1 MTGIVID
8 VQSRSDKA
16 QRDLTAI
23 NESLKNIEKSTTQ
36 VTRGFSQLVKGLG
49 ALAAGGGIATYVV
62 KVSNEFTNLENKI
75 ALVTGRTKELVA
87 VQTRLLD
94 MSSQN
99 RMQIAAT
106 GQIYSTLA
114 KSMARGAASSEAIL
128 KATDSLQKA
137 VALSGSSADSANAAI
152 IQLGQGLASGTLRG
166 EELNSVME
174 QTPRVAKAI
183 ADGLGVTIGEMRSLA
198 AEGKVTSDSVFKAL
212 LSQTK
217 EINREFAL
225 MTPTLEQSGTALN
238 IAFKEFTNSLDV
250 GLNLTGAIAAMMIK
264 SASSV
269 RTISI
274 EAQAFG
280 AVFAYSFGEAVRA
293 AKAIVA
299 PIVGTFKALASQLY
313 DALPKGFFTR
323 TLSGDVREGLRQI
336 DDATKGAFS
345 SIYRFF
351 RFGLQDLIT
360 YDSEVESVLKRLKRL
375 SPSYWLTGGFDTQTL
390 NRFFSR
396 ETLYKYGIALAE
408 LSRAVARNS
417 ESIFVTFGNA
427 WRAGN
432 YELQDFNRYLG
443 LTQDTLLSFKIG
455 SIDALVYSTAEL
467 LRGITGVYMK
477 WTDFGKL
484 IREIFNPASTR
495 LVIALEDVAE
505 SLPRGVLNFIRDAVR
520 LVIDAIPIIVQM
532 INDFMMQPF
541 SGISVS
547 SIYEGFKS
555 SFKEAKDTLLYFIK
569 EMLGML
575 SVFDIVERRLTK
587 FGNNVIGIFFN
598 IYDAV
603 IGHSYWTDTIISILD
618 TSDTLWEKSEKGLKK
633 FGNKVIALFKDVYEN
648 SDLYAIQISEAFT
661 KGFKSLKSMNMSS
674 IKKNLSEVFDKG
686 LDATQIKDKL
696 LSTFSKSFGN
706 AKIVF
711 KQFFDNASYEFEKF
725 ATKIRL
731 IFGIGGNNPLVA
743 SIVVWETLIG
753 KIGTS
758 IDYMLLSNIESV
770 KHTIFFLDAL
780 SARLGLLG
788 KFVLS
793 PSLVGFTFFWKKE
806 IASAAVFQQ
815 EFGEI
820 MKELAHNPT
829 KVLKAMVWSAD
840 TLLSDFGYSFIS
852 TYRDIHDQVAYNYW
866 PKTVKA
872 INKYTDS
879 LFDSIPGLKKFSEDV
894 NSSLSSL
901 KTDSITEFTV
911 DIKFKLKDFGSALK
925 DLYTDLTV
933 QFPYFAKA
941 LVASFAA
948 IAFYMLAPMNKFTAF
963 ILTDL
968 VATATAAVTLLA
980 DQIGSEVFG
989 IGIAQNIGE
998 SVGKAIGMYITEFI
1012 RNIPSLLNVL
1022 LGTIYGFGKAFLS
1035 ELLSG
1040 IPLLGGLLSGLFNIL
1055 TNIADTLG
1063 IGGPL
1068 GLIGAVLFGKGLV
1081 ALNTALKLNIGWIE
1095 KMGNVFGG
1103 LVKFFTASAG
1113 KAEKYGVIGKLLF
1126 NLGPSKIIGALGLIL
1141 QFMGTFD
1148 NLFGGSVIGSALSF
1162 GILGSMLFGANPRN
1176 LVNFVYEN
1184 ILKPLKTKVNDVF
1197 TTTGP
1202 RNMGSMF
1209 IDFVAGNKKK
1219 VAILVAAIL
1228 LFTSSM
1234 AKAEDSIVSANTAFD
1249 NFIDSVMT
1257 IPKAIFSGI
1266 TDSPLTALLSVAL
1279 LGVAYKFGKDIYKS
1293 VATAL
1298 SGGFGKAAGGV
1309 ESTGLFSK
1317 LVTKIAEVGVFLKD
1331 TLGSTAAFQKLSLA
1345 WDTLLIGLTMKWR
1358 VFANW
1363 FKTQWAVMM
1372 ASEAMRPIKTLIE
1385 GIGMQLVGLQAK
1397 FKNLSMLQKNRLVGA
1412 AVVGG
1417 VAGATALSS
1426 GMEDAANAAV
1436 IAGLGWQVFGKAAMG
1451 ILTPIVKAIGGVI
1464 AGLTTV
1470 GIVIGGLVAAATG
1483 GLLYAAIFGEGTTFF
1498 EKLEDTIRKLS
1509 IAVGLVEKLEPNKAL
1524 NKVREGFFT
1533 QQNRDFAKKTGIAQI
1548 PDFSAVDFD
1557 LISPAQ
1563 KKAIDEIAKKMAN
1576 ALTEAEEQYDIF
1588 KEIPDKLRENVSG
1601 LATQLEK
1608 VLAKAEVAAAK
1619 DIPNVIKNLDR
1630 ISVDTSGGFL
1640 YAIER
1645 TLGQTRLDIEY
1656 GWEKFFNVAALS
1668 LREYFAP
1675 DDKASIKIIE
1685 RQLQDLAGK
1694 KQTDYNYRY
1703 KALGTEDKALTG
1715 KLGMIEAPDM
1725 LSNVAMQKALTAA
1738 VTEYEAALKSW
1749 YTANNNYYLVGGKE
1763 ARESAGQNLA
1773 LARKELDVLADQIL
1787 KYQQRE
1793 GSVKRFQGLLTETAK
1808 DVEKSGIQIDTNI
1821 LYGAGEEAF
1830 MAFKRAANASANYK
1844 KQLEDTSVSGIASFE
1859 EMSGTLKRKLE
1870 QDRIALLAAQQGYDE
1885 FSSSVQQ
1892 GFANAASR
1900 IDLGISADVINRM
1913 TKSDAA
1919 VFRKRAHDIE
1929 SLMTQLKNDK
1939 AMADIIFPPGTD
1951 NEVQQRIKNSDSPA
1965 MLMEY
1970 ILQLKQDLIKA
1981 STQGMSVPDVFSQ
1994 IASQSGVGF
2003 TAQDVAGLSASGIG
2017 KRQGVAQK
2025 KMELSQGLG
2034 QYESTLRSKQYVE
2047 TPGAS
2052 IEAQRKNDEEQY
2064 KKVLAWYANENRKLD
2079 KQLEYMAPKFD
2090 TGNAA
2095 IERIIS
2101 NAGITAR
2108 TFEKLPEQARGDL
2121 SKLANELVVLE
2132 RQLETEAG
2140 AGAAAGWKKRAEEIK
2155 LKMQEIG
2162 SANRKLQQ
2170 SLSDMIGELQNAG
2183 FSAVTVDNI
2192 FAVTPETLRALTEAS
2207 DKVYNIQKALEKPGQ
2222 SLDEMLK
2229 NAAALAKAKQD
2240 AAKLSF
2246 KAAVETANASPAA
2259 IRTVGLANTAGISID
2274 QEQSNRLS
2282 SEIRKSLDIEL
2293 GKAIELV
2300 SKTSDTDLDDASR
2313 AAAQRELDD
2322 LRTRLNNGIAAVTAK
2337 REDTVS
2343 YQMGQSFAT
2352 STTDA
2357 LTNGIKD
2364 ILSGREDSA
2373 TVLENITKT
2382 FAESVVNAFVEGL
2395 MNPLTGQNGIIQKTM
2410 SQLGSTLF
2418 NIGGA
2423 ATGLVTGGAKSLA
2436 SPADTQIVADT
2447 TQQAVTDIAD
2457 GVKDGLS
2464 DMPGWFSGLWESIK
2478 GGFSSFASSIG
2489 SVLSSIS
2496 GGVSGGMDWISGLFS
2511 VASVAAATGGSISGP
2526 GTGTSDSIPAM
2537 LSNGEF
2543 VVNAK
2548 QATKFAPL
2556 LSAINSGG
2564 FKGFAEGGAVD
2575 GGTAAPVA
2583 DMGVSSTA
2591 EAVPTSGDNVSAKLD
2606 IVLQKITGLEQAILG
2621 INNSILASTNQLFGM
2636 LGVSNLQLGILQF
2649 TQMTGFSSIMTELA
2663 ALGELIAMTSIGM
2676 ATGGFVSGAGTGTSD
2691 SIPAM
2696 LSNGEFVVNARQTA
2710 KFAPLLQAINGNRIG
2725 KFAAG
2730 GAVGINLAS
2739 VDTITPMD
2747 NSKKDNTSQQVFNIN
2762 ITGDISRQT
2771 KQEIMMLMP
2780 QIASGVNAHNFE
2792 KSRKR

>member
-16 QRDLTAI
+16 QRDLSAI
-23 NESLKNIEKSTTQ
+23 NDSLRNIEKSTTQ
-36 VTRGFSQLVKGLG
+36 VTRGFSQMVKGLG
-49 ALAAGGGIATYVV
+49 ALAAGGGLATYVV

-75 ALVTGRTKELVA
+75 ALVTGRTKELIA
-87 VQTRLLD
+87 VQTKLLD

-114 KSMARGAASSEAIL
+114 KSMAKGAASSEAIL

-137 VALSGSSADSANAAI
+137 VALSGSSAESANAAI

-250 GLNLTGAIAAMMIK
+250 GLNLTGAIAALMIK
-264 SASSV
+264 SAASI
-269 RTISI
+269 RMLSI

-280 AVFAYSFGEAVRA
+280 AIFAYSFGEAVRA
-293 AKAIVA
+293 AKAIIL
-299 PIVGTFKALASQLY
+299 PIVNTFKSLASQLY

-323 TLSGDVREGLRQI
+323 TLSGDVREGLRQV

-396 ETLYKYGIALAE
+396 DTLYKYGSALSDLAK
-408 LSRAVARNS
+408 AVARNS
-417 ESIFVTFGNA
+417 QSIFVTFGNA
-427 WRAGN
+427 WREGN

-455 SIDALVYSTAEL
+455 NIDALVYSTAEL

-484 IREIFNPASTR
+484 VREVFGPASTR
-495 LVIALEDVAE
+495 LVIALEDVIEA
-505 SLPRGVLNFIRDAVR
+505 LPRGVLNFIKESVR
-520 LVIDAIPIIVQM
+520 LVIDAIPVIVQM

-541 SGISVS
+541 SGISVN
-547 SIYEGFKS
+547 SIYEGFRD

-575 SVFDIVERRLTK
+575 SVFDIVERRLDK
-587 FGNNVIGIFFN
+587 FGKNVIGVFFN

-648 SDLYAIQISEAFT
+648 SDLYAIQISEAFVN
-661 KGFKSLKSMNMSS
+661 GFKNLKSMNMTSVKKSLSS
-674 IKKNLSEVFDKG
+674 MFDKG
-686 LDATQIKDKL
+686 LDTTQIKDKL
-696 LSTFSKSFGN
+696 VNAFGKSFGN
-706 AKIVF
+706 AKTVF
-711 KQFFDNASYEFEKF
+711 KEFFNNAAYEFEKF
-725 ATKIRL
+725 VTKIRL
-731 IFGIGGNNPLVA
+731 IFGIGGNNPLTA
-743 SIVVWETLIG
+743 SIVIWETLIG
-753 KIGTS
+753 KVGTS
-758 IDYMLLSNIESV
+758 IDYMLLSNIENV
-770 KHTIFFLDAL
+770 KKTIFFLDAL
-780 SARLGLLG
+780 AAHLGLLG

-793 PSLVGFTFFWKKE
+793 PSLLGFTFFWKKE
-806 IASAAVFQQ
+806 ITSAVVFQQ
-815 EFGEI
+815 EFEEI
-820 MKELAHNPT
+820 LKELTHNPA
-829 KVLKAMVWSAD
+829 KVIKSMAWATE
-840 TLLSDFGYSFIS
+840 TLLSKFGYSFIS
-852 TYRDIHDQVAYNYW
+852 TYRDIHDKVATNYW
-866 PKTVKA
+866 PKTVNA
-872 INKYTDS
+872 INKYTES
-879 LFDSIPGLKKFSEDV
+879 LFDSVPAIKKFSEDV

-901 KTDSITEFTV
+901 KTTSISEFTV
-911 DIKFKLKDFGSALK
+911 DIKFRIKDFGSALK

-941 LVASFAA
+941 LVSSFAA

-989 IGIAQNIGE
+989 VGIAQNVGE

-1081 ALNTALKLNIGWIE
+1081 SLNAALKLNIGWIE
-1095 KMGNVFGG
+1095 KMGNIFGG
-1103 LVKFFTASAG
+1103 LVKFFTASAN

-1176 LVNFVYEN
+1176 LVNFAYEN
-1184 ILKPLKTKVNDVF
+1184 ILKPLKTKINDAF
-1197 TTTGP
+1197 TNTGP

-1209 IDFVAGNKKK
+1209 VDFAAGNKKK
-1219 VAILVAAIL
+1219 IAILLAAIL

-1234 AKAEDSIVSANTAFD
+1234 ARAEDNIVSANTAFD

-1293 VATAL
+1293 IATAL

-1309 ESTGLFSK
+1309 ESTGVFSK
-1317 LVTKIAEVGVFLKD
+1317 LVSKIAEVGVFLKD

-1385 GIGMQLVGLQAK
+1385 GIGMQLAGLQAK
-1397 FKNLSMLQKNRLVGA
+1397 FKNLSMLQKNRLAGA

-1426 GMEDAANAAV
+1426 GMEDAANAAML
-1436 IAGLGWQVFGKAAMG
+1436 AALGWQIFGKAAMG

-1470 GIVIGGLVAAATG
+1470 GTVIGGLVVAATG
-1483 GLLYAAIFGEGTTFF
+1483 GLLYAAIFGEGTTFT

-1533 QQNRDFAKKTGIAQI
+1533 QENRAFAKQTGITQI
-1548 PDFSAVDFD
+1548 PDFNAVDFD

-1563 KKAIDEIAKKMAN
+1563 KKAIDDIAKKLAS
-1576 ALTEAEEQYDIF
+1576 ALTEAEAEYKVF
-1588 KEIPDKLRENVSG
+1588 GEIPTELKTNVSA
-1601 LATQLEK
+1601 LATQLGK

-1619 DIPNVIKNLDR
+1619 DIPNVIKNLNKV
-1630 ISVDTSGGFL
+1630 SVDTSGGFL

-1675 DDKASIKIIE
+1675 DDRASIKVIE
-1685 RQLQDLAGK
+1685 RQIQDLASK

-1703 KALGTEDKALTG
+1703 QALGTEDRALTG

-1738 VTEYEAALKSW
+1738 VTDYEAALKSW
-1749 YTANNNYYLVGGKE
+1749 YTANNNYYLVGGRE

-1773 LARKELDVLADQIL
+1773 LARKELDVLSDQIL
-1787 KYQQRE
+1787 QYQQRE

-1808 DVEKSGIQIDTNI
+1808 DIEKSGIQIDTNI

-1870 QDRIALLAAQQGYDE
+1870 QDRIALLAAQQGYDT

-1900 IDLGISADVINRM
+1900 IDLGISGEVINRM
-1913 TKSDAA
+1913 AKSDAA

-1929 SLMTQLKNDK
+1929 GLMTQLKNDK
-1939 AMADIIFPPGTD
+1939 AMADIIFPEGTD
-1951 NEVQQRIKNSDSPA
+1951 KEIQRRIQESDTPALLMSYVKSLWEGLRKEVTEKMSIPDMLTQMATDTGIGFTPKDLAGYSGAGANKRFGVATQQ
-1965 MLMEY
+1965 
-1970 ILQLKQDLIKA
+1970 QDLN
-1981 STQGMSVPDVFSQ
+1981 QRV
-1994 IASQSGVGF
+1994 
-2003 TAQDVAGLSASGIG
+2003 
-2017 KRQGVAQK
+2017 K
-2025 KMELSQGLG
+2025 KFQEDAAANNVKGTKEYLDQMARFGSE
-2034 QYESTLRSKQYVE
+2034 
-2047 TPGAS
+2047 
-2052 IEAQRKNDEEQY
+2052 QR
-2064 KKVLAWYANENRKLD
+2064 RLD
-2079 KQLEYMAPKFD
+2079 KQLEYMTPKFD
-2090 TGNAA
+2090 TAGAS
-2095 IERIIS
+2095 IERITS
-2101 NAGITAR
+2101 NANLSATA
-2108 TFEKLPEQARGDL
+2108 FSKLPSTTKKSLEI
-2121 SKLANELVVLE
+2121 LANELLSIE
-2132 RQLETEAG
+2132 RKLETEAG
-2140 AGAAAGWKKRAEEIK
+2140 AGAAAGWKRRSEEIK

-2162 SANRKLQQ
+2162 NANRKLQQ
-2170 SLSDMIGELQNAG
+2170 TLSDVINEMQSAG
-2183 FSAVTVDNI
+2183 FSAVTLDNI
-2192 FAVTPETLRALTEAS
+2192 FAIAPETLKDLQRAADE
-2207 DKVYNIQKALEKPGQ
+2207 VYNIQQALNKPGV
-2222 SLDEMLK
+2222 SLDKTIELASKMALK
-2229 NAAALAKAKQD
+2229 KQD
-2240 AAKLSF
+2240 AIVANIT
-2246 KAAVETANASPAA
+2246 AQQQAANANPAA
-2259 IRTVGLANTAGISID
+2259 QRTVSLGALAGVSID
-2274 QEQSNRLS
+2274 RDQSNRLS
-2282 SEIRKSLDIEL
+2282 TAMRKNIDGLLE
-2293 GKAIELV
+2293 KAIGEY
-2300 SKTSDTDLDDASR
+2300 SKTMDPKLSDEER
-2313 AAAQRELDD
+2313 ATAQRILDD
-2322 LRTRLNNGIAAVTAK
+2322 LRFNLNNGIAMAASKV
-2337 REDTVS
+2337 EDTMV
-2343 YQMGQSFAT
+2343 YQMGQTFAT
-2352 STTDA
+2352 NVTDS

-2364 ILSGREDSA
+2364 VITGKSSLVD
-2373 TVLENITKT
+2373 TLTNIAKT
-2382 FAESVVNAFVEGL
+2382 FTDNVVNSLVEGL
-2395 MNPLTGQNGIIQKTM
+2395 MNPLTGKNGLLSNLASK
-2410 SQLGSTLF
+2410 LGSRIFTLGGMF
-2418 NIGGA
+2418 GTPQETKLPTSDTKDKTLTLDNPKVVINSSDLPDAKLKEQLNQSTPADVIGDVA
-2423 ATGLVTGGAKSLA
+2423 DANLESADKLA
-2436 SPADTQIVADT
+2436 SST
-2447 TQQAVTDIAD
+2447 TGFFDSFKKDFSSVF
-2457 GVKDGLS
+2457 DGLS
-2464 DMPGWFSGLWESIK
+2464 QGIMSFGKGAFGVIK
-2478 GGFSSFASSIG
+2478 NLLSAVGGGFNETMAWIG
-2489 SVLSSIS
+2489 VALQA
-2496 GGVSGGMDWISGLFS
+2496 
-2511 VASVAAATGGSISGP
+2511 ASVATSAYGSFNAPPPPATPASPSINIPNTAPTPATMFAASGGWIRGI
-2526 GTGTSDSIPAM
+2526 GTGTSDSISAM

-2548 QATKFAPL
+2548 SAAQFGTL
-2556 LSAINSGG
+2556 LTAINNGQIS
-2564 FKGFAEGGAVD
+2564 KFAEGGYV
-2575 GGTAAPVA
+2575 G
-2583 DMGVSSTA
+2583 MSTVGNISLLP
-2591 EAVPTSGDNVSAKLD
+2591 E
-2606 IVLQKITGLEQAILG
+2606 
-2621 INNSILASTNQLFGM
+2621 NNSR
-2636 LGVSNLQLGILQF
+2636 
-2649 TQMTGFSSIMTELA
+2649 TQS
-2663 ALGELIAMTSIGM
+2663 
-2676 ATGGFVSGAGTGTSD
+2676 
-2691 SIPAM
+2691 
-2696 LSNGEFVVNARQTA
+2696 
-2710 KFAPLLQAINGNRIG
+2710 
-2725 KFAAG
+2725 
-2730 GAVGINLAS
+2730 
-2739 VDTITPMD
+2739 
-2747 NSKKDNTSQQVFNIN
+2747 SQQVFNIN
-2762 ITGDISRQT
+2762 VTGDVSRQT
-2771 KQEIMMLMP
+2771 RNEVMRMIP
-2780 QIASGVNAHNFE
+2780 QITSGVNQSNYE
-2792 KSRKR
+2792 TGYVSKK